1 MLWACAIAVAGVLIG
16 ATGVGGVFVVP
27 VLHELRGVDFRAAIA
42 AASLAF
48 GLPGVLALL
57 RLRRARG
64 ALSGHEPLL
73 IMATVP
79 GALLGSLFVQGAD
92 TRVLLGSLGVATL
105 ASGAWG
111 LWELWRPR
119 RRGAALAGPA
129 NGAVRTSAVA
139 TAAPLS
145 RWPACAAGCAVG
157 FGSAV
162 TGTGG
167 PVMLWPVMMVARQ
180 ELRGS
185 LVVAQAIQLPIAL
198 CASAAHFAAGGI
210 DLRLS
215 ALVGA
220 ILTVGALFGQA
231 VGTWLSAARLRTAVC
246 VLLVATGSFYLQRVL
261 A

>member
-1 MLWACAIAVAGVLIG
+1 MLWVCAIAFAGLLIG

-27 VLHELRGVDFRAAIA
+27 VLHELRGIDFRASIA

-57 RLRRARG
+57 RLRRERG

-73 IMATVP
+73 IGATVP
-79 GALLGSLFVQGAD
+79 GALLGSLFVQAVD
-92 TRVLLGSLGVATL
+92 TRVLLAVLGIATL
-105 ASGAWG
+105 ASGLWG
-111 LWELWRPR
+111 LWGARAA
-119 RRGAALAGPA
+119 RGLCGSGAQGRQRGQVGA
-129 NGAVRTSAVA
+129 N
-139 TAAPLS
+139 AAPLP

-198 CASAAHFAAGGI
+198 CASATHLAAGGI

-220 ILTVGALFGQA
+220 ILTVGALLGQV
-231 VGTWLSAARLRTAVC
+231 VGAWLSAARLRAAVC
-246 VLLVATGSFYLQRVL
+246 VLLVATGGFYLRRVL